1 MTGRPTFA
9 ERRKA
14 LRAINRLG
22 ASLNIGLA
30 SADRMAGFQGFDV
43 LAPTIVPAGNR
54 KARGNTA
61 ALLFCHGCG
70 RNTRHKHRDVCPDC
84 EAKAP

>member
-1 MTGRPTFA
+1 MTDKPTFA
-9 ERRKA
+9 ERARA
-14 LRAINRLG
+14 HRAIARLG

-30 SADRMAGFQGFDV
+30 TAERLKEFQGFDV
-43 LAPTIVPAGNR
+43 IEPTIVPAGNR
-54 KARGNTA
+54 KARRNTA